1 MCRRESVS
9 RGENRFLQAC
19 FLSSVSCAFERIQ
32 RLCGGK
38 LSPLEI
44 CKAAEVLGRREKVRV
59 YEFLKEPLI
68 RRFGEKWYNDLCEAA
83 EAYLKE
89 YGK

>member
-38 LSPLEI
+38 LSPLENLQGSRSI
-44 CKAAEVLGRREKVRV
+44 GTPGKVRV

-89 YGK
+89 YGE

>member
-1 MCRRESVS
+1 
-9 RGENRFLQAC
+9 
-19 FLSSVSCAFERIQ
+19 
-32 RLCGGK
+32 
-38 LSPLEI
+38 
-44 CKAAEVLGRREKVRV
+44 
-59 YEFLKEPLI
+59 LI